1 MISIQREE
9 GLIVV
14 GVFGELTLAD
24 YQRFERE
31 VGDQL
36 HQAGRVDLLV
46 DLRDML
52 GYTLDVVW
60 EDIKFTR
67 SHSHDV
73 GRIALLSER
82 PVGSLERLAI
92 AAVRRSQRSACSTT
106 KDLRARGSTDSEP
119 ELSQLT
125 WTIGRLSLS
134 MSCTGA

>member
-24 YQRFERE
+24 YRRFEQE
-31 VGDQL
+31 VAEQL

-52 GYTLDVVW
+52 DYTLDVVW

-67 SHSHDV
+67 SHSHDA
-73 GRIALLSER
+73 GRIALLSDAQW
-82 PVGSLERLAI
+82 VAW
-92 AAVRRSQRSACSTT
+92 SAW
-106 KDLRARGSTDSEP
+106 
-119 ELSQLT
+119 LSQLFVDPE
-125 WTIGRLSLS
+125 IRVFDDESLARAWLDGS
-134 MSCTGA
+134 EP

>member
-24 YQRFERE
+24 YQRFEHE
-31 VGDQL
+31 VANQL

-52 GYTLDVVW
+52 DYTLDVVW

-67 SHSHDV
+67 SHSHDS
-73 GRIALLSER
+73 GRIALLSDAQW
-82 PVGSLERLAI
+82 VAW
-92 AAVRRSQRSACSTT
+92 SAW
-106 KDLRARGSTDSEP
+106 
-119 ELSQLT
+119 LSQLFVDPE
-125 WTIGRLSLS
+125 IRVFDDESLARAWLNGS
-134 MSCTGA
+134 EP

>member
-31 VGDQL
+31 VADQL
-36 HQAGRVDLLV
+36 HQMGRVDLLV

-52 GYTLDVVW
+52 DYTLDVVW

-67 SHSHDV
+67 SHSHDA
-73 GRIALLSER
+73 GRIALLSDAQW
-82 PVGSLERLAI
+82 VAW
-92 AAVRRSQRSACSTT
+92 SAW
-106 KDLRARGSTDSEP
+106 
-119 ELSQLT
+119 LSQLFVDPEIRVFDDEALARA
-125 WTIGRLSLS
+125 WLEGSEP
-134 MSCTGA
+134 

>member
-1 MISIQREE
+1 MISIQRE
-9 GLIVV
+9 GRMIVV

-31 VGDQL
+31 IAGQL
-36 HQAGRVDLLV
+36 QQSGRVNLLI

-73 GRIALLSER
+73 GRIAVLSDTQW
-82 PVGSLERLAI
+82 VAW
-92 AAVRRSQRSACSTT
+92 SAW
-106 KDLRARGSTDSEP
+106 
-119 ELSQLT
+119 LSQLFVDAQIRVFDHEALARAWLDGT
-125 WTIGRLSLS
+125 EP
-134 MSCTGA
+134 

>member
-36 HQAGRVDLLV
+36 HSAGRVDLLV

-67 SHSHDV
+67 SHSHDA
-73 GRIALLSER
+73 GRIALLSDTQW
-82 PVGSLERLAI
+82 VAW
-92 AAVRRSQRSACSTT
+92 SAW
-106 KDLRARGSTDSEP
+106 
-119 ELSQLT
+119 LSQLFVDPEIRVFDDEGLARA
-125 WTIGRLSLS
+125 WLAGSEP
-134 MSCTGA
+134 

>member
-24 YQRFERE
+24 YRRFEQE
-31 VGDQL
+31 VAEQL

-52 GYTLDVVW
+52 DYTLDVVW

-67 SHSHDV
+67 SHSHDA
-73 GRIALLSER
+73 GRIALLSDAQW
-82 PVGSLERLAI
+82 VAWSAWL
-92 AAVRRSQRSACSTT
+92 SQLLSSIQKSACSTT
-106 KDLRARGSTDSEP
+106 KLSARVARRFRTSKYF
-119 ELSQLT
+119 
-125 WTIGRLSLS
+125 
-134 MSCTGA
+134 

>member
-1 MISIQREE
+1 MISIERED

-24 YQRFERE
+24 YRRFEQE
-31 VGDQL
+31 LVGQL
-36 HQAGRVDLLV
+36 QTAGRVDLLI

-73 GRIALLSER
+73 GRIAVLSDAQW
-82 PVGSLERLAI
+82 VAW
-92 AAVRRSQRSACSTT
+92 SAW
-106 KDLRARGSTDSEP
+106 
-119 ELSQLT
+119 LSQLFVDADIQVFDDEALARD
-125 WTIGRLSLS
+125 WLRSEE
-134 MSCTGA
+134 

>member
-1 MISIQREE
+1 MISIQRED

-24 YQRFERE
+24 YHQFERE
-31 VGDQL
+31 IAGQL
-36 HQAGRVDLLV
+36 QQSGRMNLLI

-73 GRIALLSER
+73 GRIAVLSEAQW
-82 PVGSLERLAI
+82 VAW
-92 AAVRRSQRSACSTT
+92 SAW
-106 KDLRARGSTDSEP
+106 
-119 ELSQLT
+119 LSQLFVDAQIRVFDDEALSRT
-125 WTIGRLSLS
+125 WLNGTES
-134 MSCTGA
+134 